1 MVTAFQVSASSAL
14 QPASGLS
21 ADQPGVISESW
32 TTGRCREIIRVVGA
46 GRSQSS
52 ALPPDSG
59 PSGGLPGHISGRP
72 GIGPAAGDYDGDGSI
87 EISIYRPSSGLW
99 AVKDISRLYF
109 GDSFARAIPADYDG
123 DSQDDFGI
131 FRSDSGLWAIRE
143 ISRVYFGTTGDTPVT
158 GNW

>member
-1 MVTAFQVSASSAL
+1 MSRFN
-14 QPASGLS
+14 
-21 ADQPGVISESW
+21 
-32 TTGRCREIIRVVGA
+32 RN
-46 GRSQSS
+46 
-52 ALPPDSG
+52 LPPYHRTLG
-59 PSGGLPGHISGRP
+59 HPGDYPVP